1 MQAEQEAL
9 FGTWACRFVFS
20 RPVIAKDGP
29 VIPDGR
35 SGHRDAHAGLER
47 LRRVQLTTRVSVLH
61 DRAIGP
67 RDKGSGLDDGG
78 IGRRQPAVLSSM
90 TGGAV
95 IDDGWCCHR

>member
-9 FGTWACRFVFS
+9 FGTSACRFVFS

-67 RDKGSGLDDGG
+67 RDKGPVSTTGASVASTDARVITTDAAVMDN
-78 IGRRQPAVLSSM
+78 RR
-90 TGGAV
+90 
-95 IDDGWCCHR
+95 CCHE